1 MPTNHCRHLK
11 EDGAF
16 CQMPALRERNY
27 CFFHLRERGRRLR
40 MAQEAARQRSSPLVL
55 PPFEDMTAVNAG
67 LTLVAVALAFR
78 RIDQRTAGLL
88 LYALQQAASNLKF
101 MATMA
106 ASSEATKDERE
117 FADEYPGF
125 EAEFGLPPNFDVDTP
140 PEVAFP
146 PQPVEPEPSP
156 YRSNPWQMIN
166 PEDVELEELLRTKGE
181 EAYKKRQAQLS
192 AKHWKQT
199 EREKRVLNEARWIVE
214 ADRRN
219 YAPVPTLTPEEQRA
233 HDLKVI
239 ADFEAQYPKPKPA
252 AETDAVRVEQANA
265 GALATQAGAVRVER
279 RFSAASRRSSLDG
292 ALAPEGRYRSAKKPP
307 AAADEIEIKAEAAL
321 KGR

>member
-1 MPTNHCRHLK
+1 MSVPHCRHLK

-55 PPFEDMTAVNAG
+55 PPLEDMTAVNAG

-101 MATMA
+101 MMTMA

-117 FADEYPGF
+117 FANEYPGF
-125 EAEFGLPPNFDVDTP
+125 EAEFGLPANFDVDTP

-156 YRSNPWQMIN
+156 YRSNPWQRIN

-192 AKHWKQT
+192 AKQWKQT
-199 EREKRVLNEARWIVE
+199 EREKRVVDEARWIVE
-214 ADRRN
+214 ADRRT
-219 YAPVPTLTPEEQRA
+219 YAPAPKLTPEEQRA
-233 HDLKVI
+233 LDLKVI
-239 ADFEAQYPKPKPA
+239 ADFEAQYPK
-252 AETDAVRVEQANA
+252 
-265 GALATQAGAVRVER
+265 
-279 RFSAASRRSSLDG
+279 
-292 ALAPEGRYRSAKKPP
+292 KKPV
-307 AAADEIEIKAEAAL
+307 AADEIEIKAEAAQSA
-321 KGR
+321 R

>member
-27 CFFHLRERGRRLR
+27 CFYHLRERGRRLR
-40 MAQEAARQRSSPLVL
+40 MAQEAARQRSSPLIL
-55 PPFEDMTAVNAG
+55 PPLEDMTAVNAG
-67 LTLVAVALAFR
+67 LTQVAIALAFR

-101 MATMA
+101 MLTMA
-106 ASSEATKDERE
+106 ASSEAKEERE
-117 FADEYPGF
+117 FAEEYPGF
-125 EAEFGLPPNFDVDTP
+125 EAEFGLPANFDVDTP

-156 YRSNPWQMIN
+156 YRSNPWQRIN

-199 EREKRVLNEARWIVE
+199 ERERRVVDEARWIVE

-219 YAPVPTLTPEEQRA
+219 YAPAPKLTPEEQRA
-233 HDLKVI
+233 LDLKVI
-239 ADFEAQYPKPKPA
+239 AEYEAQYPK
-252 AETDAVRVEQANA
+252 
-265 GALATQAGAVRVER
+265 
-279 RFSAASRRSSLDG
+279 
-292 ALAPEGRYRSAKKPP
+292 KKPV
-307 AAADEIEIKAEAAL
+307 ASDEIEIKAEAAQS
-321 KGR
+321 GR